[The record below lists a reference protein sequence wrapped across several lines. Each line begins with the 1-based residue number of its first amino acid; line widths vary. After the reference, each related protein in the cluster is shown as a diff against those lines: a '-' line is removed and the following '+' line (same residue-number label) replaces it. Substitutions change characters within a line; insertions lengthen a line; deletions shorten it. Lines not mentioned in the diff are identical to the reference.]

1 MTHVLPMVGE
11 ELAGYRLLAV
21 LGRGG
26 MSVVYQAE
34 NARLNNIV
42 AVKVLAPELATDD
55 VFRARFLQ
63 ESRIAA
69 SLSHPNVIPIY
80 DMGPWDDLLYI
91 AMRYVAGADLRT
103 VLKTHGRI
111 SPEQALSLIGQA
123 GRALDA
129 AHRSGLVHRDVKPA
143 NLLVEQGVDDDPDYV
158 YLADFGITK
167 RELSRT
173 GLTAT
178 GQFMGTIAYIAPEQI
193 QGKHVGHRADIY
205 SLGCV
210 LYESLT
216 GTVPFPKP
224 IDAAVIWAHMEEEA
238 APPSQVCPEL
248 PRRLDGVIARAL
260 AKNPDDRYST
270 CRELIVA
277 ARAALEPSP
286 TNGVSPTKISR
297 RPDTVLSGIEPPPP
311 TIARRPMDPP
321 VRPTDDAARR
331 PASEPASSPDLSPAA
346 SHAAPP
352 PPPASGVGASAPA
365 GPDGRADTGQR
376 SRWRLPVFGAVV
388 LLILVGIGVW
398 LGTRSGG
405 KSPAAKTSSH
415 HATAASRP
423 TNAILQALAV
433 TNRSDTAKH
442 LIPPSTCKA
451 QSATAVTCTR
461 PAFGADTVTIST
473 FPTLAGL
480 YTAYM
485 REAKA
490 LGQSP
495 FRTNFGDCTEQQT
508 YGEVSWNHRYQHP
521 RRYSVSQSQSGQLS
535 DDDAAGRVFC
545 TFENSQ
551 LHIVWT
557 QNDGRV
563 LGVLSG
569 FPHANTWDWWKGVH
583 HSIDVPGSGTSM
595 AMPGPGS
602 SSGMSDS
609 SGSSAMS
616 G

>member
-1 MTHVLPMVGE
+1 MVGE

-34 NARLNNIV
+34 NPRLSNIV

-80 DMGPWDDLLYI
+80 DMGPCDDLLYI

-103 VLKTHGRI
+103 VLKAHGRI
-111 SPEQALSLIGQA
+111 SPEQALSLISQA

-143 NLLVEQGVDDDPDYV
+143 NLLIEPGVDDDPDHV

-167 RELSRT
+167 HELSRT

-178 GQFMGTIAYIAPEQI
+178 GQFVGTLAYIAPEQI

-216 GTVPFPKP
+216 GSVPFPKP
-224 IDAAVIWAHMEEEA
+224 IDAAVIWAHVEEEA
-238 APPSQVCPEL
+238 PPPSQVCPEL
-248 PRRLDGVIARAL
+248 PKRLDGVIARAL
-260 AKNPDDRYST
+260 AKDPDDRYST
-270 CRELIVA
+270 CRELIEA
-277 ARAALEPSP
+277 ARVVLESSAK
-286 TNGVSPTKISR
+286 NGASATKLSR
-297 RPDTVLSGIEPPPP
+297 HPDTVLSGVEPPPP
-311 TIARRPMDPP
+311 RLGSPPMDPP
-321 VRPTDDAARR
+321 VRPVDDAAPR
-331 PASEPASSPDLSPAA
+331 PASEPASSAYPPP
-346 SHAAPP
+346 AAPP
-352 PPPASGVGASAPA
+352 SAPLPPPASAASPSAPRGRDRQA
-365 GPDGRADTGQR
+365 GTGSR
-376 SRWRLPVFGAVV
+376 SRRHLPVIGALV
-388 LLILVGIGVW
+388 LLILAGIGVW
-398 LGTRSGG
+398 LGTRGGG
-405 KSPAAKTSSH
+405 KASVVKTSSH
-415 HATAASRP
+415 HLAGASRAS
-423 TNAILQALAV
+423 NAILEALAI

-451 QSATAVTCTR
+451 QSATAVTCTH
-461 PAFGADTVTIST
+461 PAFGANTVTIST
-473 FPTLAGL
+473 FPSLSAL
-480 YTAYM
+480 YTAYV
-485 REAKA
+485 RDAKT
-490 LGQSP
+490 LGRSP
-495 FRTNFGDCTEQQT
+495 FRTNFGDCTAQQT

-521 RRYSVSQSQSGQLS
+521 RHYSLQQSQSGHLS

-545 TFENSQ
+545 TFTNSQ
-551 LHIVWT
+551 LYIVWT

-563 LGVLSG
+563 LGILSG
-569 FPHANTWDWWKGVH
+569 FPHANTWDWWKGIH
-583 HSIDVPGSGTSM
+583 HSIDIPGSGTSM
-595 AMPGPGS
+595 EMPGSVS
-602 SSGMSDS
+602 STGMS
-609 SGSSAMS
+609 G
-616 G
+616 

>member
-1 MTHVLPMVGE
+1 VTHVLPMVGE

-260 AKNPDDRYST
+260 AKKP
-270 CRELIVA
+270 
-277 ARAALEPSP
+277 
-286 TNGVSPTKISR
+286 
-297 RPDTVLSGIEPPPP
+297 
-311 TIARRPMDPP
+311 
-321 VRPTDDAARR
+321 
-331 PASEPASSPDLSPAA
+331 
-346 SHAAPP
+346 
-352 PPPASGVGASAPA
+352 
-365 GPDGRADTGQR
+365 
-376 SRWRLPVFGAVV
+376 
-388 LLILVGIGVW
+388 
-398 LGTRSGG
+398 
-405 KSPAAKTSSH
+405 
-415 HATAASRP
+415 
-423 TNAILQALAV
+423 
-433 TNRSDTAKH
+433 
-442 LIPPSTCKA
+442 
-451 QSATAVTCTR
+451 
-461 PAFGADTVTIST
+461 
-473 FPTLAGL
+473 
-480 YTAYM
+480 
-485 REAKA
+485 
-490 LGQSP
+490 
-495 FRTNFGDCTEQQT
+495 
-508 YGEVSWNHRYQHP
+508 
-521 RRYSVSQSQSGQLS
+521 
-535 DDDAAGRVFC
+535 
-545 TFENSQ
+545 
-551 LHIVWT
+551 
-557 QNDGRV
+557 
-563 LGVLSG
+563 
-569 FPHANTWDWWKGVH
+569 
-583 HSIDVPGSGTSM
+583 
-595 AMPGPGS
+595 
-602 SSGMSDS
+602 
-609 SGSSAMS
+609 
-616 G
+616 